1 MIAAIIA
8 AAALLFGA
16 WLAGQVEGIE
26 AGIMLGVYE
35 DTAAER
41 DE

>member
-8 AAALLFGA
+8 AVALLFGRVA
-16 WLAGQVEGIE
+16 DIE
-26 AGIMLGVYE
+26 EGIMLGVYE

>member
-8 AAALLFGA
+8 ALLFG
-16 WLAGQVEGIE
+16 LAGQVEGIE
-26 AGIMLGVYE
+26 AGIMLGVSE

-41 DE
+41 TE